1 MFIQLDRVSK
11 RYGEKV
17 VISDVSLQIHQGECL
32 VLMGD
37 NGSGKTTLLRL
48 LAGLIYP
55 TEGEVLRKIPG
66 GTKKTLNRKT
76 GYAIDRLPV
85 TNFTAMEYLL
95 AMGLMQGL
103 SKKEIQYQTDKW
115 FELFGLIEDKNEQI
129 ASYSKGMRQKVN
141 IMQSLLGDP
150 ELLLLDEPLSGLDRN
165 SQRNLIQLL
174 LEYKKTKMTLV
185 CASHEPY
192 IVSELADRVAEMQRG
207 KLIRLLQ
214 PEEIVTIDTTLVR
227 VTNLSEAE
235 AKLLSTAEGIIEL
248 SIQNTQSKKEAEPEL
263 AIIMHS
269 SHSDLLLAHILAQGG
284 SIQSVTKEE
293 K

>member
-1 MFIQLDRVSK
+1 MVIQLDEVSK

-17 VISDVSLQIHQGECL
+17 VISDVSLQINQGECL

-55 TEGEVLRKIPG
+55 TEGKVLRKITG
-66 GTKKTLNRKT
+66 GTKKTLIRRT

-85 TNFTAMEYLL
+85 TNFTAEDYLL

-103 SKKEIQYQTDKW
+103 SKKETLYQTGVW
-115 FELFGLIEDKNEQI
+115 FELFGLMEDKNELI

-165 SQRNLIQLL
+165 SQKNLIQLL
-174 LEYKKTKMTLV
+174 SEYKKTKMTLV
-185 CASHEPY
+185 CASHEQL
-192 IVSELADRVAEMQRG
+192 IVSELADRVVEMHRG

-214 PEEIVTIDTTLVR
+214 PEEIVTVDTTLVR
-227 VTNLSEAE
+227 VTNLSEAD
-235 AKLLSTAEGIIEL
+235 AKILSTAEGIIEL
-248 SIQNTQSKKEAEPEL
+248 STQSKKEAEPEIT
-263 AIIMHS
+263 IIMHS
-269 SHSDLLLAHILAQGG
+269 SHSDILLAQILAKGG
-284 SIQSVTKEE
+284 SIQSVTREE